1 METSNMQECRI
12 CKQTIPLE
20 QFNKILK
27 RWRRKDPPPQ
37 DFFKELIPSK
47 NCIECGKIQ
56 TEKSRIYAKNKMT
69 AKYKHIWTREDGSTI
84 TDPYEIVDDKKL
96 HICSLCKLSCPV
108 REFNITGKYNP
119 KLTKTCTYCSEA
131 SKQGLVL
138 PPWAHARCYHGD
150 CPLFSFPVV

>member
-12 CKQTIPLE
+12 CKHTLPLE
-20 QFNKILK
+20 QFNKIRIKNYTWDEKLK
-27 RWRRKDPPPQ
+27 RNVAERV
-37 DFFKELIPSK
+37 PSK

-96 HICSLCKLSCPV
+96 HICSLSKLSCPV